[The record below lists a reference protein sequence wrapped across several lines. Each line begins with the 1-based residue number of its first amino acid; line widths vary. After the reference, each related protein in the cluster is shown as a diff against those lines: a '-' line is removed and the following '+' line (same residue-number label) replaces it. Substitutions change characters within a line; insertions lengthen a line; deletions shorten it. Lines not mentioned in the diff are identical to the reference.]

1 MRFGVVPRV
10 AMRVTMRVTVR
21 VILGVLCGI
30 AWLGTTQPA
39 RAASGCDLD
48 EVVGYHLVQKK
59 TIEAFI
65 DGGRR
70 QFGYQCCAPGRV
82 LIFTDHTGVR
92 CRDTV
97 VQRLDI
103 PVAYLFA
110 RSESDMK
117 LCVGD
122 QMLGVVPA
130 R

>member
-1 MRFGVVPRV
+1 MRFGVVLRV
-10 AMRVTMRVTVR
+10 AMRVTMRVAV
-21 VILGVLCGI
+21 GVLCGV
-30 AWLGTTQPA
+30 AWFGMTQPA

-48 EVVGYHLVQKK
+48 EVVGYQLVQKK

-70 QFGYQCCAPGRV
+70 QFGYQGCAPGRV
-82 LIFTDHTGVR
+82 LIFTDNTGVR

-122 QMLGVVPA
+122 QMLGVVHA

>member
-1 MRFGVVPRV
+1 MRCGLLRACLALAALCGVVRP
-10 AMRVTMRVTVR
+10 
-21 VILGVLCGI
+21 G
-30 AWLGTTQPA
+30 W
-39 RAASGCDLD
+39 AASGCDLG
-48 EVVGYHLVQKK
+48 EVVGYQLVRKK

-70 QFGYQCCAPGRV
+70 QFGYQGCVPDRV
-82 LIFTDHTGVR
+82 LLFTDKTGVR
-92 CRDTV
+92 CRGTV
-97 VQRLDI
+97 VQRLDV

-122 QMLGVVPA
+122 QMMDVVPA